1 MANYKFSK
9 EHEWARLEGDTATIG
24 VSDYAQKE
32 LGDIVYVEL
41 PETGDELQKGD
52 TCSNIESVK
61 AVNDIYCPLSG
72 EVTEVNEKL
81 EDQPEL
87 INQDALGEGWIF
99 KIKISDP
106 GQMDQ
111 LMTQEEYEEYLKGIS
126 EE

>member
-24 VSDYAQKE
+24 VSNYAQKE

-61 AVNDIYCPLSG
+61 AVNDIYTPLSG

-99 KIKISDP
+99 RLKVSDP
-106 GQMDQ
+106 EQMDQ